1 MCSIKGTQSNN
12 LCLIYNFEFKKK
24 KKKKLTV
31 SNEAASLFLKVSP
44 PFASTLE
51 VLCVGVHAMPSV
63 NFFVISTKSSASTYF
78 EPAVEGRKGS

>member
-12 LCLIYNFEFKKK
+12 LCLIYNFEF

-78 EPAVEGRKGS
+78 EPAVEGRKCS